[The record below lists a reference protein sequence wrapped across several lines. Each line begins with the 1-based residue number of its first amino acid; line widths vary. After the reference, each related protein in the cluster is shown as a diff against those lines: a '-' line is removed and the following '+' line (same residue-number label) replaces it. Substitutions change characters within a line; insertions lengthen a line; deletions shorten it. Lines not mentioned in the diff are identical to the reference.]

1 MLPVFGCVEERRP
14 AATTPLAYSRR
25 TGRLANRDSRGNNS
39 ICQQTLDRQE
49 QQAPP
54 STAFLSVKRSIARGW
69 FHGPTPTFGQGQRD
83 SSASGDPALCQLH
96 IQHAYR
102 ACDGTPRVH
111 PALCRLR
118 ESVDEKAWMDQ
129 RPAQCRVHSRRA
141 ITCTL
146 GVSYMGRTRMEAW
159 TRGVWGRTNLPN
171 LSVAPTL
178 APAIKSCRTLEKS
191 LFSTASS
198 SGVRA
203 PPTSS
208 SMSVLNRFFRRASS
222 SACRR
227 PES

>member
-14 AATTPLAYSRR
+14 ATATPLAYSRR
-25 TGRLANRDSRGNNS
+25 ACGLANRDSKGDNS
-39 ICQQTLDRQE
+39 ICQQTLERQE

-54 STAFLSVKRSIARGW
+54 STAFVCEAFLCLRVVSWA
-69 FHGPTPTFGQGQRD
+69 HAED
-83 SSASGDPALCQLH
+83 SDSPASGHSALCRLH
-96 IQHAYR
+96 IHHAWR
-102 ACDGTPRVH
+102 ACDGTPGVH
-111 PALCRLR
+111 PPLCRLR
-118 ESVDEKAWMDQ
+118 EGLDENAWMDQ

-141 ITCTL
+141 IACSP
-146 GVSYMGRTRMEAW
+146 GVSYMGRTTMDDGQ
-159 TRGVWGRTNLPN
+159 RGVGGRTNLPN